1 MNNNSF
7 NTSNNL
13 PYTINDIF
21 TQICYYKIFEVQ
33 LKRAILTNNK
43 NVLTRVALIN
53 SAWFEKW
60 KKISCYEAI
69 KDELNMC
76 QTINDNRNNLMGT
89 YIEMIDNLSIKE
101 YFDKNINNSSIIS
114 GYDDLGKRYNV
125 NPYANFELI
134 SQDLWNCFVPPN
146 TVNINHGTLV
156 ELDLEFLTKKSLI
169 IHLDQ
174 TSCYII
180 FWNINDQKLN
190 KIILIFSSLEEKIK
204 ALENLKSLGINNFYT
219 CYLSDLEEYK
229 NVENVLSFYCI
240 NKSENKKISIKND
253 DNNQGSNT
261 NNYYNKNYYDNSDL
275 PPVGLEN
282 IYLTCYM
289 NSALQSLVH
298 IPKLSKFFLGVKS
311 QIDYFSQPLS
321 IAYLE
326 VVENLLR
333 KTNESRNITYYRPD
347 KFYNMASQNPLFQ
360 CAGDSID
367 MLNYFLQTI
376 HEEFNL
382 KGKGDTLKK
391 YMINNANTPKFQN
404 LNNCIMNFSN
414 HNQSIIVNLFYFLEK
429 SKLKCHNCQG
439 TAYSFQC
446 LFYIIFPLEEI
457 RKAKSQQYGMNL
469 DCVDLMDGFNY
480 YKRESL
486 MTGENQ
492 ISCNFCGLRCS
503 ATQSNSLYSLPDIL
517 IINLNRGRGNIYNV
531 KIQIPEYIDLSNQV
545 ESKVD
550 KNNNYKL
557 ICLITH
563 FGPNGTS
570 GHFIS
575 FCFVQGK
582 NKWYKFNDSIV
593 SESDFKEASNS
604 GDIYILF
611 YQRQ

>member
-1 MNNNSF
+1 MNKSLNI
-7 NTSNNL
+7 SNNF
-13 PYTINDIF
+13 PYTINDTF
-21 TQICYYKIFEVQ
+21 TQICQYKIFEVK
-33 LKRAILTNNK
+33 LKRAILASNK
-43 NVLTRVALIN
+43 NILTSVTLIN

-76 QTINDNRNNLMGT
+76 QSIGENYKTLIGT
-89 YIEMIDNLSIKE
+89 YLEMKDNLGINE
-101 YFDKNINNSSIIS
+101 YFDININNTSIIN
-114 GYDDLGKRYNV
+114 GFDDSRNRCKV

-134 SQDLWNCFVPPN
+134 SRDLWNSFVPPN
-146 TVNINHGTLV
+146 TINVNNGTLV
-156 ELDLEFLTKKSLI
+156 ELELEYLTSKSLI
-169 IHLDQ
+169 IHLDEA
-174 TSCYII
+174 SCYII
-180 FWNINDQKLN
+180 FWNINEQKLN
-190 KIILIFSSLEEKIK
+190 KIILIFSSLDEKNK
-204 ALENLKSLGINNFYT
+204 ALSNLKSLGINNFNS

-229 NVENVLSFYCI
+229 NVVNGLSFCCI
-240 NKSENKKISIKND
+240 NKSENKRISNKND
-253 DNNQGSNT
+253 DSNQGISPKNSY
-261 NNYYNKNYYDNSDL
+261 NNYYNLDL

-282 IYLTCYM
+282 IFMTCYM

-311 QIDYFSQPLS
+311 QLNYSQPLS
-321 IAYLE
+321 NAYLE

-333 KTNESRNITYYRPD
+333 KTNESRNISYYRPD
-347 KFYNMASQNPLFQ
+347 KFYNIASQNPLFQ

-367 MLNYFLQTI
+367 MINYFLQTI

-382 KGKGDTLKK
+382 KGKGDSLKK
-391 YMINNANTPKFQN
+391 YMFNGANTPKFQN
-404 LNNCIMNFSN
+404 LNNSIMNFTN

-429 SKLKCHNCQG
+429 SKLKCHNCQQ

-457 RKAKSQQYGMNL
+457 RKAKSQQYGINL
-469 DCVDLMDGFNY
+469 DYVDLMDGFNY

-492 ISCNFCGLRCS
+492 ISCNFCGLRCN
-503 ATQSNSLYSLPDIL
+503 ATQCNGLYSLPDIL

-531 KIQIPEYIDLSNQV
+531 KIQIPENIDLSNQV

-550 KNNNYKL
+550 NNHNYRL

>member
-1 MNNNSF
+1 MNQSF
-7 NTSNNL
+7 NILNNF
-13 PYTINDIF
+13 PYTINEIF
-21 TQICYYKIFEVQ
+21 TQICQYKIFEVK
-33 LKRAILTNNK
+33 LKRKILASNKNILTS
-43 NVLTRVALIN
+43 VALIN

-76 QTINDNRNNLMGT
+76 QSIGVNHKTLIGT
-89 YIEMIDNLSIKE
+89 YLEMKENLNINE
-101 YFDKNINNSSIIS
+101 NLDKNINNTSIIS
-114 GYDDLGKRYNV
+114 GFDDFRKRYKV

-134 SQDLWNCFVPPN
+134 SRDLWNCFVPPN
-146 TVNINHGTLV
+146 TPNVNNGTLV
-156 ELDLEFLTKKSLI
+156 ELELEYLTKKSLI

-180 FWNINDQKLN
+180 FWNINEQKIN
-190 KIILIFSSLEEKIK
+190 KLILIFSSVEEKNK
-204 ALENLKSLGINNFYT
+204 ALDNLKSLGINNFYS
-219 CYLSDLEEYK
+219 CYLSDLEDYK
-229 NVENVLSFYCI
+229 NVDNVLSFYCI

-253 DNNQGSNT
+253 EGNQNISLKNSF
-261 NNYYNKNYYDNSDL
+261 NNYYNDSDL

-282 IYLTCYM
+282 IFMTCYM

-298 IPKLSKFFLGVKS
+298 IPKLSKYFLGVKS
-311 QIDYFSQPLS
+311 QLDYSQPLS
-321 IAYLE
+321 RAYLE

-333 KTNESRNITYYRPD
+333 KTNESRNIFYYRPD
-347 KFYNMASQNPLFQ
+347 TFYNIASQNPLFQ

-382 KGKGDTLKK
+382 KSKGNSLLK
-391 YMINNANTPKFQN
+391 YMINNANTPKFQA
-404 LNNCIMNFSN
+404 LNNVIMNFSN

-429 SKLKCHNCQG
+429 SKLKCHNCKG

-457 RKAKSQQYGMNL
+457 RKAKSLQYGMNL
-469 DCVDLMDGFNY
+469 DCVDLIDGFNY
-480 YKRESL
+480 YKRDSI
-486 MTGENQ
+486 MAGENE
-492 ISCNFCGLRCS
+492 ISCNFCGLRSS
-503 ATQSNSLYSLPDIL
+503 ATQCNSLYSLPDIL

-531 KIQIPEYIDLSNQV
+531 KIQIPENIDLSNQV
-545 ESKVD
+545 ESNID
-550 KNNNYKL
+550 NNHNYRL

-570 GHFIS
+570 GHFIA

>member
-1 MNNNSF
+1 MNQSFNILNSF
-7 NTSNNL
+7 
-13 PYTINDIF
+13 PYTINEIF
-21 TQICYYKIFEVQ
+21 TQICQYKIFEVK
-33 LKRAILTNNK
+33 LKRTILASNKNILTS
-43 NVLTRVALIN
+43 VALIN

-76 QTINDNRNNLMGT
+76 QSIGANHKTLIGT
-89 YIEMIDNLSIKE
+89 YLEMKENLNINE
-101 YFDKNINNSSIIS
+101 NLDKNINNTSIIS
-114 GYDDLGKRYNV
+114 GFDDFRKRYKV

-134 SQDLWNCFVPPN
+134 SRDLWNCFVPPN
-146 TVNINHGTLV
+146 TPNVNNGTLV
-156 ELDLEFLTKKSLI
+156 ELELEYLTKKSLI

-180 FWNINDQKLN
+180 FWNINEQKIN
-190 KIILIFSSLEEKIK
+190 KLILIFSSVEEKNK
-204 ALENLKSLGINNFYT
+204 ALDNLKSLGINNFYS
-219 CYLSDLEEYK
+219 CYLSDLEDYK
-229 NVENVLSFYCI
+229 NVDNVLSFYCI

-253 DNNQGSNT
+253 EGNQNISLKNSF
-261 NNYYNKNYYDNSDL
+261 NNYYNDSDL

-282 IYLTCYM
+282 IFMTCYM

-298 IPKLSKFFLGVKS
+298 IPKLSKYFLGVKS
-311 QIDYFSQPLS
+311 QLDYSQPLS
-321 IAYLE
+321 RAYLE

-333 KTNESRNITYYRPD
+333 KTNESRNIFYYRPD
-347 KFYNMASQNPLFQ
+347 TFYNIASQNPLFQ

-382 KGKGDTLKK
+382 KSKGNSLLK
-391 YMINNANTPKFQN
+391 YMINNASTPKFQA
-404 LNNCIMNFSN
+404 LNNVIMNFSN

-429 SKLKCHNCQG
+429 SKLKCHNCKG

-457 RKAKSQQYGMNL
+457 RKAKSLQYGMNL
-469 DCVDLMDGFNY
+469 DCVDLIDGFNY
-480 YKRESL
+480 YKRDSI
-486 MTGENQ
+486 MAGENE
-492 ISCNFCGLRCS
+492 ISCNFCGLRSS
-503 ATQSNSLYSLPDIL
+503 ATQCNSLYSLPDIL

-531 KIQIPEYIDLSNQV
+531 KIQIPENIDLSNQV
-545 ESKVD
+545 ESKID
-550 KNNNYKL
+550 NNHNYRL

-570 GHFIS
+570 GHFIA

>member
-1 MNNNSF
+1 MNKSF
-7 NTSNNL
+7 NNLNNF
-13 PYTINDIF
+13 PYTINDTF
-21 TQICYYKIFEVQ
+21 TQICQYKIFEVK
-33 LKRAILTNNK
+33 LKRAILTSNK
-43 NVLTRVALIN
+43 NILTSVTLIN

-76 QTINDNRNNLMGT
+76 QSIGDSYKTLIGTYLEMKDNLGIND
-89 YIEMIDNLSIKE
+89 YIDI
-101 YFDKNINNSSIIS
+101 NINNSSIIN
-114 GYDDLGKRYNV
+114 GFDDLRKRYKV

-134 SQDLWNCFVPPN
+134 SRDLWNCFVPPN
-146 TVNINHGTLV
+146 TPNINNGTLV
-156 ELDLEFLTKKSLI
+156 ELELEYLTNKSLI
-169 IHLDQ
+169 IHLDE

-180 FWNINDQKLN
+180 FWNINEQKLN
-190 KIILIFSSLEEKIK
+190 KLILIFSSLDEKNK
-204 ALENLKSLGINNFYT
+204 ALNNLKSLGINNFYS

-229 NVENVLSFYCI
+229 NVENVLSFCCI
-240 NKSENKKISIKND
+240 NKSENKRISNKND
-253 DNNQGSNT
+253 DVNQGISLNNSY
-261 NNYYNKNYYDNSDL
+261 NNYYNLDL

-282 IYLTCYM
+282 IFMTCYM

-311 QIDYFSQPLS
+311 QLNYSQPLS
-321 IAYLE
+321 MAYLE

-333 KTNESRNITYYRPD
+333 KTNESINISYYRPD
-347 KFYNMASQNPLFQ
+347 KFYNIASQNPLFQ

-367 MLNYFLQTI
+367 MINYFLQTI

-382 KGKGDTLKK
+382 KGKGDSLKK
-391 YMINNANTPKFQN
+391 YMFNDANTPKFQN
-404 LNNCIMNFSN
+404 LNNSIINFTN

-429 SKLKCHNCQG
+429 SKLKCHNCQQ

-457 RKAKSQQYGMNL
+457 RKAKSQQYGINL
-469 DCVDLMDGFNY
+469 DYVDLMDGFNY

-492 ISCNFCGLRCS
+492 ISCNFCGLRCN
-503 ATQSNSLYSLPDIL
+503 ATQCNSLYSLPDIL

-531 KIQIPEYIDLSNQV
+531 KIQIPENIDLSNQV
-545 ESKVD
+545 ESKID
-550 KNNNYKL
+550 NNHNYRL

-570 GHFIS
+570 GHFIA